1 MGIKNCVNPANPLGY
16 SWAGPQVLDAQFG
29 AQNLL
34 PPGYYS
40 EYIWGGRTPAGT
52 NVDLPTDN
60 FGYIFQFVNNSPPQ
74 QAVLPTGVTTGGNAS
89 FKIGVEAAS
98 PTNPAQLIAPSG
110 GFFYLPG
117 NPTILDFHQPSE
129 TLELFPNGNGLYG
142 IIGGTWPVF
151 NQSNI
156 YYALQTFNLGL
167 SAAFTQNT
175 NSSTLTGTTAGTIV
189 SSMPEQGVAKKFVA
203 YANGYENDSTTAQTI
218 TFPTAFSNP
227 PVVTTNTSG
236 LTVTASTTELTINAP
251 DSTTTY
257 TGLIIVEG
265 I

>member
-16 SWAGPQVLDAQFG
+16 SCAGPQVLGAQFG
-29 AQNLL
+29 AQQLL

-40 EYIWGGRTPAGT
+40 RYIWGGQTSSGT
-52 NVDLPTDN
+52 QVDLPTGE
-60 FGYIFQFVNNSPPQ
+60 FGYIFQFVNQSPPQ
-74 QAVLPTGVTTGGNAS
+74 QAVLPTGVSTSGNAT
-89 FKIGVEAAS
+89 FKIGVQGAS
-98 PTNPAQLIAPSG
+98 PTNPAQLMAPSG
-110 GFFYLPG
+110 GYFFLPG

-129 TLELFPNGNGLYG
+129 TLELFPNGNGLYE

-218 TFPTAFSNP
+218 TFPTPFANP
-227 PVVTTNTSG
+227 PDVTWNKSG
-236 LTVTASTTELTINAP
+236 LSVTASTTALTITAP